1 MDKKTTEEA
10 LQKTGKGL
18 KGVVGEFKE
27 FISKGNVLD
36 MAVGLIVGSAFTAIV
51 NSLVDDIL
59 MPVIGTVLVGIN
71 FSSLG
76 ITIPWG
82 NHPFIAIGSFLNTII
97 TFLLTALCVFLIVK
111 TMNMFRRKQEE
122 KPAPPKPSKEEQ
134 LLTEIR
140 DLLAAQQID
149 LVIKLEDWKKE
160 NEYDRLGLEDE
171 YAEFLGNKVA
181 CHSLPIRPGRN
192 LAVICETAAVNHR
205 QKKMGYNAAQELY
218 RRVQENI
225 TKGHDDDD

>member
-1 MDKKTTEEA
+1 MENEKKPTEET
-10 LQKTGKGL
+10 LQKAGKGL
-18 KGVVGEFKE
+18 KSVVGEFKE

-59 MPVIGTVLVGIN
+59 MPIIGTVLAGIN

-82 NHPFIAIGSFLNTII
+82 NHPFIAIGSFLNTVI

-111 TMNMFRRKQEE
+111 VMNMFRRKQEE
-122 KPAPPKPSKEEQ
+122 KPAPPKPSKEEI

-140 DLLAAQQID
+140 DLLAAFFRGDYIVYCGYYETCFRSFNSCSSSCIAFFNSSAD
-149 LVIKLEDWKKE
+149 IFLISSGIITLSSINIFILFCLPKINLVILFES
-160 NEYDRLGLEDE
+160 
-171 YAEFLGNKVA
+171 F
-181 CHSLPIRPGRN
+181 
-192 LAVICETAAVNHR
+192 
-205 QKKMGYNAAQELY
+205 
-218 RRVQENI
+218 
-225 TKGHDDDD
+225 

>member
-111 TMNMFRRKQEE
+111 TMNIIPPQAGRKACTAE
-122 KPAPPKPSKEEQ
+122 
-134 LLTEIR
+134 
-140 DLLAAQQID
+140 AQQGGAASHRNSRSAGSTAGKAD
-149 LVIKLEDWKKE
+149 SEGREKE
-160 NEYDRLGLEDE
+160 RLKTTSS
-171 YAEFLGNKVA
+171 YYSTYRKN
-181 CHSLPIRPGRN
+181 
-192 LAVICETAAVNHR
+192 AVPRAGIAFFR
-205 QKKMGYNAAQELY
+205 KSMMFY
-218 RRVQENI
+218 
-225 TKGHDDDD
+225 

>member
-111 TMNMFRRKQEE
+111 TMNIFRRKQEE

-134 LLTEIR
+134 LHRNSRFTGSTAGKADSEGREKERLKTTKNDIF
-140 DLLAAQQID
+140 LLFYI
-149 LVIKLEDWKKE
+149 
-160 NEYDRLGLEDE
+160 
-171 YAEFLGNKVA
+171 
-181 CHSLPIRPGRN
+181 
-192 LAVICETAAVNHR
+192 
-205 QKKMGYNAAQELY
+205 
-218 RRVQENI
+218 
-225 TKGHDDDD
+225 